1 MVVQVAQEIEKQVLM
16 INITDKSQ
24 CCGCSA
30 CVQRCPK
37 QCISMHRD
45 AEGFLYPKVDESVCI
60 GCGLCERV
68 CPVINQYGE
77 REPLAVYAAKNTDDA
92 VRMQSSSGGMF
103 TLLAERTIEQG
114 GVVFGA
120 RWDEEW
126 NVRHDCV
133 ERKEDIAKFRS
144 SKYLQSI
151 IGDSYLKAEKY
162 LKQGR
167 QVMFTG
173 TPCQIAGLRHF
184 LRKDYDNLLAVEVIC
199 HSVPSPGVWQ
209 QYLSEKLQAIGLRKS
224 DIRQISFRDKSTG
237 WKTYSFVIKDKSG
250 NEYRELSGKNAFM
263 RGFLADLYT
272 RPSCH
277 ACPVKHLKSGSDIT
291 LGDWWGIDSL
301 MPEIDDDRG
310 VSAVTVNTEKGRA
323 ALKAIDVQVHPF
335 PYEELTKRNPALVR
349 SAAVPENRGEFFKAD
364 GRTFEEKIKRLVV
377 RTFSL
382 SLFVKILIHRV
393 LPQKMVKCL
402 KCLLAK

>member
-1 MVVQVAQEIEKQVLM
+1 MVVQVAQKIEKQVLM

-37 QCISMHRD
+37 QCISMQRD

-77 REPLAVYAAKNTDDA
+77 REPLAVYAAKNTDDT

-103 TLLAERTIEQG
+103 TLLAEQTIEQG
-114 GVVFGA
+114 GVVLGA

-126 NVRHDCV
+126 NVRHDSV
-133 ERKEDIAKFRS
+133 ERKEDIAKLRS

-173 TPCQIAGLRHF
+173 TPCQIAGLKHF
-184 LRKDYDNLLAVEVIC
+184 LRKEYENMLAVEVIC
-199 HSVPSPGVWQ
+199 HSVPSPGIWQ
-209 QYLSEKLQAIGLRKS
+209 RYLSEKLQSIGLQKS
-224 DIRQISFRDKSTG
+224 DIQQISFRDKSTG
-237 WKTYSFVIKDKSG
+237 WKTYSFVIKAKSG
-250 NEYRELSGKNAFM
+250 NGYRELSGKNAFM

-277 ACPVKHLKSGSDIT
+277 ACPAKHLKSGSDMT

-301 MPEIDDDRG
+301 MPEINDDCG

-323 ALKAIDVQVHPF
+323 ALKAIDVQVYPLS
-335 PYEELTKRNPALVR
+335 YEELVRRNPALVK
-349 SAAVPENRGEFFKAD
+349 SAAVPENRGEFFKSD
-364 GRTFEEKIKRLVV
+364 GKTFEEKIRKLCKKPV
-377 RTFSL
+377 SL
-382 SLFVKILIHRV
+382 RQIVGG
-393 LPQKMVKCL
+393 
-402 KCLLAK
+402 LLRKLHII

>member
-1 MVVQVAQEIEKQVLM
+1 M

-30 CVQRCPK
+30 CAQRCPK
-37 QCISMHRD
+37 RCISMHRD
-45 AEGFLYPKVDESVCI
+45 AEGFIYPNVDESVCI

-68 CPVINQYGE
+68 CPVINRYGE
-77 REPLAVYAAKNTDDA
+77 REPLAVYAAKNTDDT

-120 RWDEEW
+120 CWDEEW
-126 NVRHDCV
+126 NVKHDCV
-133 ERKEDIAKFRS
+133 ERKEDIIKLRS

-151 IGDSYLKAEKY
+151 IGDNYIRVEKF

-167 QVMFTG
+167 QVLFTG
-173 TPCQIAGLRHF
+173 TPCQIAGLKHF
-184 LRKDYDNLLAVEVIC
+184 LSKDYDNLLAVEVIC

-209 QYLSEKLQAIGLRKS
+209 RYLSEKLQGIGLSKS

-237 WKTYSFVIKDKSG
+237 WKSYSFIIKDKNG
-250 NEYRELSGKNAFM
+250 NKHCELSGRNAFM

-277 ACPVKHLKSGSDIT
+277 ACPAKQLKSGSDIT

-301 MPEIDDDRG
+301 LPEIDDDRG
-310 VSAVTVNTEKGRA
+310 VSAVMANTEKGRM
-323 ALKAIDVQVHPF
+323 ALEKESVQFYPLL
-335 PYEELTKRNPALVR
+335 YEDIVKRNPALVK
-349 SAAVPENRGEFFKAD
+349 SALMSENRVIFYATD
-364 GRTFEEKIKRLVV
+364 SLTFEDKINRFIKKPITIRRVV
-377 RTFSL
+377 GKLLR
-382 SLFVKILIHRV
+382 ILHIR
-393 LPQKMVKCL
+393 
-402 KCLLAK
+402 